1 MLGCLWKVVTYEVDW
16 LTGIQISLDS
26 TIKILLC
33 VYMPNED
40 VHNDDGFIE
49 NHYLGIITS
58 LLIIDDICETI
69 TIISMTNAVFGNRLQ
84 LFCKESNSNRSII
97 I

>member
-1 MLGCLWKVVTYEVDW
+1 MLGCLCKVVTYEVDW
-16 LTGIQISLDS
+16 LTGIQISLES

-49 NHYLGIITS
+49 NHYVPF
-58 LLIIDDICETI
+58 
-69 TIISMTNAVFGNRLQ
+69 NN
-84 LFCKESNSNRSII
+84 
-97 I
+97 